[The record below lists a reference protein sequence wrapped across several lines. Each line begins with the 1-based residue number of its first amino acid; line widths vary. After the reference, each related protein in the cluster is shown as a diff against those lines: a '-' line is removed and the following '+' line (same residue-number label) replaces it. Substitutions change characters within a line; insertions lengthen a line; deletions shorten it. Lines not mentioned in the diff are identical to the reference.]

1 MRKRG
6 NLGRTWS
13 CSRVGINHNV
23 HLSLHGAEGRCSIL
37 SPDGRHFFC
46 LEKSLNVNNI
56 HSSHRMSRQSIWHIQ
71 HHGKI
76 KFLVHYE
83 KIMVSRGGSE
93 RCRLV
98 ARDTNPT
105 RMCPASVNKET
116 VPIPL
121 KDRVFR
127 SHGIALSCSNTG

>member
-1 MRKRG
+1 M
-6 NLGRTWS
+6 
-13 CSRVGINHNV
+13 
-23 HLSLHGAEGRCSIL
+23 L

-83 KIMVSRGGSE
+83 KIMLSRDGSQG
-93 RCRLV
+93 CRLV
-98 ARDTNPT
+98 AKDTKPYLNAPSK
-105 RMCPASVNKET
+105 R
-116 VPIPL
+116 
-121 KDRVFR
+121 
-127 SHGIALSCSNTG
+127 